1 LTRVTLKY
9 FASVREA
16 LGASV
21 EEAEVGG
28 DRVANVLGWMVE
40 KHGDALIP
48 TVFNGNGRLRKEFR
62 LLHNGSVCPPRLVA
76 KEKIADGDE
85 IVLVPPVAG
94 G

>member
-16 LGASV
+16 LGASL
-21 EEAEVGG
+21 EEAEIAGG
-28 DRVANVLGWMVE
+28 RVADVLDWLVAN
-40 KHGDALIP
+40 HGDALIP
-48 TVFNGNGRLRKEFR
+48 SVFDGNRRLRKEFR
-62 LLHNGSVCPPRLVA
+62 LLHNGSVCPPRLAA